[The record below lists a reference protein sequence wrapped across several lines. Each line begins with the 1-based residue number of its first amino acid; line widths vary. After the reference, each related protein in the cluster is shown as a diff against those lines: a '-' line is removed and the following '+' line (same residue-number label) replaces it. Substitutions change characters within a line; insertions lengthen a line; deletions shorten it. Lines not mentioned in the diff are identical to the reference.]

1 MAQILLPELGE
12 GIKSVE
18 ISDVSI
24 KVGDNISIDDI
35 LIVVET
41 DKASMEIPATEAG
54 EVENVHVSAG
64 DTLSPGEPIVT
75 LTGDVASTKKNEEII
90 EEVPTEVVQQ
100 EINETP
106 PDSPVSLPSTEAST
120 TTGGGS
126 TSASPSVRRFAREL
140 GCNLSDI
147 SGTGAKDRIT
157 KEDVENFIKEALQ
170 RPQTQ
175 NIIQEAQLSPPPKPE
190 INFGQWGDVSRI
202 KLNKIKRVTGDRL
215 QEAWQTIPHVTQFDK
230 ADITELDK
238 IRKSL
243 KTMNIDPNI
252 KVSHLPFFMKAVVK
266 ILQTMPEFNSSLS
279 NDGKELILKSY
290 INIGVAVDTPNG
302 LVVPVIKNVNK
313 KSLKQLTRELSQ
325 LSEKAR
331 LGKLLPAEMQGG
343 CFTISSLGGVGGT
356 YFTPIINP
364 PEVAIM
370 GISRMEIEPVFT
382 NKKFVPRKM
391 LPFSLS
397 YDHRVIDGVT
407 AVKFTRSFAAIL
419 EELNSLS

>member
-12 GIKSVE
+12 GITSVE

-24 KVGDNISIDDI
+24 KVGDNLSIDDI

-41 DKASMEIPATEAG
+41 DKASMEIPCTEAG
-54 EVENVHVSAG
+54 EVSIVHVSSG

-75 LTGDVASTKKNEEII
+75 LSGEASSIEKNVDVEESPVEVIQQEII
-90 EEVPTEVVQQ
+90 ETPQ
-100 EINETP
+100 TP
-106 PDSPVSLPSTEAST
+106 PTSAEQSESTRESN
-120 TTGGGS
+120 GGS

-140 GCNLSDI
+140 GCNLTDV
-147 SGTGAKDRIT
+147 SGTGPKGRIT
-157 KEDVENFIKEALQ
+157 KEDIENYIKMVLQ
-170 RPQTQ
+170 QPPIQ
-175 NIIQEAQLSPPPKPE
+175 NIIQDVQAATPPKPE
-190 INFGQWGDVSRI
+190 IDFTQWGDISRI

-243 KTMNIDPNI
+243 KALNRNKNI
-252 KVSHLPFFMKAVVK
+252 KVSHLPFFMKAIVK
-266 ILQTMPEFNSSLS
+266 ILQNMPEFNSSLS
-279 NDGKELILKSY
+279 NDGKELILKTY

-302 LVVPVIKNVNK
+302 LVVPVIKDVDK
-313 KSLKQLTRELSQ
+313 KSLKQLTIELSQ

-331 LGKLLPAEMQGG
+331 LGKLLPTEMQGG

-370 GISRMEIEPVFT
+370 GISRMMIEPVFT

-407 AVKFTRSFAAIL
+407 AVKFTRAFATIL
-419 EELNSLS
+419 EDLSILT

>member
-12 GIKSVE
+12 GITSVE

-24 KVGDNISIDDI
+24 KVGDNLSIDDI

-41 DKASMEIPATEAG
+41 DKASMEIPCTEAG
-54 EVENVHVSAG
+54 EVSIVHVSYG

-75 LTGDVASTKKNEEII
+75 LSGEASKNEKNVDVEESPVEVIQQEII
-90 EEVPTEVVQQ
+90 ETPQ
-100 EINETP
+100 TP
-106 PDSPVSLPSTEAST
+106 PTSAEQSESTRESN
-120 TTGGGS
+120 GGS

-140 GCNLSDI
+140 GCNLTDV
-147 SGTGAKDRIT
+147 SGTGPKGRIT
-157 KEDVENFIKEALQ
+157 KEDIENYIKMVLQ
-170 RPQTQ
+170 QPLIQ
-175 NIIQEAQLSPPPKPE
+175 NIIQDVQAATPPKPE
-190 INFGQWGDVSRI
+190 IDFTQWGDISRI

-243 KTMNIDPNI
+243 KALNRNKNI
-252 KVSHLPFFMKAVVK
+252 KVSHLPFFMKAIVK
-266 ILQTMPEFNSSLS
+266 ILQNMPEFNSSLS
-279 NDGKELILKSY
+279 NDGKELILKTY

-302 LVVPVIKNVNK
+302 LVVPVIKDVDK
-313 KSLKQLTRELSQ
+313 KSLKQLTIELSQ

-331 LGKLLPAEMQGG
+331 LGKLLPTEMQGG

-364 PEVAIM
+364 PEVAIL
-370 GISRMEIEPVFT
+370 GISRMMIEPVFT

-407 AVKFTRSFAAIL
+407 AVKFTRAFATIL
-419 EELNSLS
+419 EDLSILT

>member
-1 MAQILLPELGE
+1 MAQILLPKLGE
-12 GIKSVE
+12 GITSVE

-24 KVGDNISIDDI
+24 KVGDKLSINDI

-41 DKASMEIPATEAG
+41 EKASMEIPTTEAG
-54 EVENVHVSAG
+54 DVSIVHISTG
-64 DTLSPGEPIVT
+64 DILSPGEAIVT
-75 LTGDVASTKKNEEII
+75 ISGEASSTETNEEV
-90 EEVPTEVVQQ
+90 EEPSTEMVQQ
-100 EINETP
+100 EIIETP
-106 PDSPVSLPSTEAST
+106 TAPPVSSAQVETPTVG
-120 TTGGGS
+120 GGGS

-140 GCNLSDI
+140 GCNLDVV
-147 SGTGAKDRIT
+147 SGTGPKGRIT
-157 KEDVENFIKEALQ
+157 KEDVENYIKEALQ
-170 RPQTQ
+170 RPRIQ
-175 NIIQEAQLSPPPKPE
+175 NVIQEVQPTPTPRPE
-190 INFGQWGDVSRI
+190 IDFTKWGGVSRI
-202 KLNKIKRVTGDRL
+202 RLNKIKRVTGERL

-243 KTMNIDPNI
+243 KTINKDKNI

-266 ILQTMPEFNSSLS
+266 ILQMMPEFNSSLS

-302 LVVPVIKNVNK
+302 LVVPVIKDVDK
-313 KSLKQLTRELSQ
+313 KSIKQLTLELSQ

-370 GISRMEIEPVFT
+370 GISRTTIEPVF
-382 NKKFVPRKM
+382 NIKKFAPRKM

-407 AVKFTRSFAAIL
+407 AVKFTRAFATIL
-419 EELNSLS
+419 EDINSLS

>member
-1 MAQILLPELGE
+1 ML
-12 GIKSVE
+12 
-18 ISDVSI
+18 
-24 KVGDNISIDDI
+24 KV
-35 LIVVET
+35 
-41 DKASMEIPATEAG
+41 
-54 EVENVHVSAG
+54 
-64 DTLSPGEPIVT
+64 
-75 LTGDVASTKKNEEII
+75 
-90 EEVPTEVVQQ
+90 
-100 EINETP
+100 
-106 PDSPVSLPSTEAST
+106 

-147 SGTGAKDRIT
+147 SGTGPKDRIT

>member
-12 GIKSVE
+12 GITSVE

-24 KVGDNISIDDI
+24 KVGDNLSIDDI

-41 DKASMEIPATEAG
+41 DKASMEIPCTEAG
-54 EVENVHVSAG
+54 EVSIVHVSSG

-75 LTGDVASTKKNEEII
+75 LSGEASSIEKNVDVEESPVEVIQQEII
-90 EEVPTEVVQQ
+90 ETPQ
-100 EINETP
+100 TP
-106 PDSPVSLPSTEAST
+106 PTSAEQSESTRESN
-120 TTGGGS
+120 GVS

-140 GCNLSDI
+140 GCNLRDV
-147 SGTGAKDRIT
+147 SGTGPKGRII
-157 KEDVENFIKEALQ
+157 KEDIENYIKMVLQ
-170 RPQTQ
+170 QPPTQ
-175 NIIQEAQLSPPPKPE
+175 NIIQDVQAATPPKPE
-190 INFGQWGDVSRI
+190 IDFTQWGDISRI

-243 KTMNIDPNI
+243 KVLNRNKNI
-252 KVSHLPFFMKAVVK
+252 KVSHLPFFIKAIVK
-266 ILQTMPEFNSSLS
+266 ILQNMPEFNSSLS
-279 NDGKELILKSY
+279 NDGKELILKTY

-302 LVVPVIKNVNK
+302 LVVPVIKDVDK
-313 KSLKQLTRELSQ
+313 KSLKQLTIELSQ

-331 LGKLLPAEMQGG
+331 LGKLLPTEMQGG

-356 YFTPIINP
+356 YFTPIINS

-370 GISRMEIEPVFT
+370 GISRMMIEPVFT
-382 NKKFVPRKM
+382 NRKFVPRKM

-407 AVKFTRSFAAIL
+407 AVKFTRAFATIL
-419 EELNSLS
+419 EDLSILT

>member
-12 GIKSVE
+12 GITSVE

-24 KVGDNISIDDI
+24 KVGDNLSIDDI

-41 DKASMEIPATEAG
+41 DKASMEIPCTEAG
-54 EVENVHVSAG
+54 EVSIVHVSSG
-64 DTLSPGEPIVT
+64 ETLSPGEPIVT
-75 LTGDVASTKKNEEII
+75 LSGEASSIEKNVDVEESPVEVIQQEII
-90 EEVPTEVVQQ
+90 E
-100 EINETP
+100 TP
-106 PDSPVSLPSTEAST
+106 QTPHTSAEQSESTRESN
-120 TTGGGS
+120 GGS

-140 GCNLSDI
+140 GCNLTDV
-147 SGTGAKDRIT
+147 SGTGPKGRIT
-157 KEDVENFIKEALQ
+157 KEDIENYIKIVLQ
-170 RPQTQ
+170 QPPIQ
-175 NIIQEAQLSPPPKPE
+175 NIIQDVQAATPPKPE
-190 INFGQWGDVSRI
+190 IDFTQWGDISRI

-230 ADITELDK
+230 ADITELEK

-243 KTMNIDPNI
+243 KALNRNKNI
-252 KVSHLPFFMKAVVK
+252 KVSHLPFFMKAIVK
-266 ILQTMPEFNSSLS
+266 ILQNMPEFNSSLS
-279 NDGKELILKSY
+279 NDGKELILKTY

-302 LVVPVIKNVNK
+302 LVVPVIKDVDK
-313 KSLKQLTRELSQ
+313 KSLKQLTIELSQ

-331 LGKLLPAEMQGG
+331 LGKLLPTEMQGG

-364 PEVAIM
+364 PEVAIL
-370 GISRMEIEPVFT
+370 GISRMMIEPVFT

-407 AVKFTRSFAAIL
+407 AVKFTRAFATIL
-419 EELNSLS
+419 EDLSILT

>member
-1 MAQILLPELGE
+1 MSQILLPELGE
-12 GIKSVE
+12 GIASVE
-18 ISDVSI
+18 ISDVTV

-41 DKASMEIPATEAG
+41 DKTSMEIPTTEAG
-54 EVENVHVSAG
+54 EVSIVHISTG
-64 DTLSPGEPIVT
+64 DSLSPGEPIVT
-75 LTGDVASTKKNEEII
+75 LSREASSTETNEEV
-90 EEVPTEVVQQ
+90 EEPSTEVVHQ
-100 EINETP
+100 EHIETP
-106 PDSPVSLPSTEAST
+106 TDPPILSAQLETPTVG
-120 TTGGGS
+120 GGGS

-140 GCNLSDI
+140 GCNLDVV
-147 SGTGAKDRIT
+147 SGTGPKGRIT
-157 KEDVENFIKEALQ
+157 KEDVENYIKEALQ
-170 RPQTQ
+170 RPQIR
-175 NIIQEAQLSPPPKPE
+175 NIIQEVQPTPPPKPD
-190 INFGQWGDVSRI
+190 IDFTKWGSVSQI
-202 KLNKIKRVTGDRL
+202 KLNKIKRVTGERL

-243 KTMNIDPNI
+243 KAINKDKNI

-266 ILQTMPEFNSSLS
+266 ILQMMPEFNSSLS

-302 LVVPVIKNVNK
+302 LVVPVIKDVDK
-313 KSLKQLTRELSQ
+313 KSIKKLTLELSQ

-331 LGKLLPAEMQGG
+331 LRKLLPTEMQGG

-370 GISRMEIEPVFT
+370 GISRMTIEPVFT
-382 NKKFVPRKM
+382 NKKFLPRKM

-407 AVKFTRSFAAIL
+407 AVKFTRAFATIL
-419 EELNSLS
+419 EEVNSLS

>member
-12 GIKSVE
+12 GITSVE
-18 ISDVSI
+18 ISDVSV
-24 KVGDNISIDDI
+24 KVGDNLSIDDI

-41 DKASMEIPATEAG
+41 DKTSMEIPTTEAG
-54 EVENVHVSAG
+54 EVSTVHISKG

-75 LTGDVASTKKNEEII
+75 LSGEASLTETNEEV
-90 EEVPTEVVQQ
+90 EEPTTEVVQQ
-100 EINETP
+100 EVIETP
-106 PDSPVSLPSTEAST
+106 TAPPASSAQVET
-120 TTGGGS
+120 PTVGGGGS

-140 GCNLSDI
+140 GCNLDAV
-147 SGTGAKDRIT
+147 SGTGPKGRIT
-157 KEDVENFIKEALQ
+157 KEDVENYIKEALQ
-170 RPQTQ
+170 RPQIK
-175 NIIQEAQLSPPPKPE
+175 NIIQEVQPTPPLKPE
-190 INFGQWGDVSRI
+190 IDFTKWGSVSQI
-202 KLNKIKRVTGDRL
+202 KLNKIKRVTGKRL

-243 KTMNIDPNI
+243 KTINKDKNI
-252 KVSHLPFFMKAVVK
+252 KVSHLPFFMKAVVR
-266 ILQTMPEFNSSLS
+266 ILQMMPEFNSSLS

-302 LVVPVIKNVNK
+302 LVVPVIKDADK
-313 KSLKQLTRELSQ
+313 KSIKQLTLELSQ

-331 LGKLLPAEMQGG
+331 LRKLLPTEIQGG

-370 GISRMEIEPVFT
+370 GISRMTIEPVFT
-382 NKKFVPRKM
+382 NKKFLPRKM

-407 AVKFTRSFAAIL
+407 AVKFTRAFATIL
-419 EELNSLS
+419 EEVNSLS

>member
-12 GIKSVE
+12 GITSVE
-18 ISDVSI
+18 ISDVSV
-24 KVGDNISIDDI
+24 KVGDNLSIDDI

-41 DKASMEIPATEAG
+41 DKTSMEIPTTEAG
-54 EVENVHVSAG
+54 QVSIVHISTG
-64 DTLSPGEPIVT
+64 DSLSPGEPIVT
-75 LTGDVASTKKNEEII
+75 LSGEASSTETNKKVEE
-90 EEVPTEVVQQ
+90 PTTEVVQQ
-100 EINETP
+100 EVIETP
-106 PDSPVSLPSTEAST
+106 TAPPVSSAQVETPTVG
-120 TTGGGS
+120 GGGS
-126 TSASPSVRRFAREL
+126 TFASPSVRRFAREL
-140 GCNLSDI
+140 GCNLDVV
-147 SGTGAKDRIT
+147 SGTGPKGRIT
-157 KEDVENFIKEALQ
+157 KEDVENYIKEALQ
-170 RPQTQ
+170 RLQIK
-175 NIIQEAQLSPPPKPE
+175 NIIQEVQPTPPPKPE
-190 INFGQWGDVSRI
+190 IDFTKWGSVSQL
-202 KLNKIKRVTGDRL
+202 KLNKIKRVTGERL

-238 IRKSL
+238 IRTSL
-243 KTMNIDPNI
+243 KTINKDKNI

-266 ILQTMPEFNSSLS
+266 ILQMMPEFNSSLS
-279 NDGKELILKSY
+279 NNGKELILKSY

-302 LVVPVIKNVNK
+302 LVVPVIKDVNK
-313 KSLKQLTRELSQ
+313 KSLKQLTLELSE
-325 LSEKAR
+325 LSKKAR

-370 GISRMEIEPVFT
+370 GISRIIIEPVFT
-382 NKKFVPRKM
+382 DKKFLPRKM

-407 AVKFTRSFAAIL
+407 AVKFTRAFATIL

>member
-12 GIKSVE
+12 GITSVE

-24 KVGDNISIDDI
+24 KVGDNLSIDDI

-41 DKASMEIPATEAG
+41 DKASMEIPCTEVG
-54 EVENVHVSAG
+54 KVSIVHVSSG

-75 LTGDVASTKKNEEII
+75 LSGKASSIEKNVDVEESPVEVIQQEII
-90 EEVPTEVVQQ
+90 ETPQ
-100 EINETP
+100 TP
-106 PDSPVSLPSTEAST
+106 PTSAEQSESTRESN
-120 TTGGGS
+120 GGS

-140 GCNLSDI
+140 GCNLTDV
-147 SGTGAKDRIT
+147 SGTGPKGRIT
-157 KEDVENFIKEALQ
+157 KEDIENYIKMVLQ
-170 RPQTQ
+170 QPPIQ
-175 NIIQEAQLSPPPKPE
+175 NIIQDVQAATPPKPE
-190 INFGQWGDVSRI
+190 IDFTQWGDISRI
-202 KLNKIKRVTGDRL
+202 KLNKIKKVTGERL

-230 ADITELDK
+230 VDITELDK

-243 KTMNIDPNI
+243 KVLNRNKNI
-252 KVSHLPFFMKAVVK
+252 KVSHLPFFMKAIVK
-266 ILQTMPEFNSSLS
+266 SLQNMPEFNSSLS
-279 NDGKELILKSY
+279 NDGKELILKTY

-302 LVVPVIKNVNK
+302 LVVPVIKDVDK
-313 KSLKQLTRELSQ
+313 KSLKQLTIELSQ

-331 LGKLLPAEMQGG
+331 LGKLLPTEMQGG

-364 PEVAIM
+364 PEVAIL
-370 GISRMEIEPVFT
+370 GISRMMIEPIFT

-397 YDHRVIDGVT
+397 YDHRIIDGVT
-407 AVKFTRSFAAIL
+407 AVKFTRAFATIL
-419 EELNSLS
+419 EDLSILT

>member
-12 GIKSVE
+12 GITSVE

-24 KVGDNISIDDI
+24 KVGDNLSIDDI

-41 DKASMEIPATEAG
+41 DKASMEIPCTEAG
-54 EVENVHVSAG
+54 EVSTVHVSSG

-75 LTGDVASTKKNEEII
+75 LSGEASSIEKNVDVEESPVEVIQQEII
-90 EEVPTEVVQQ
+90 ETPQ
-100 EINETP
+100 TP
-106 PDSPVSLPSTEAST
+106 PTSAEQSESTRESN
-120 TTGGGS
+120 GGS

-140 GCNLSDI
+140 GCNLTDV
-147 SGTGAKDRIT
+147 SGTGPKGRIT
-157 KEDVENFIKEALQ
+157 KKDIENYIKMVLQ
-170 RPQTQ
+170 QPPTQ
-175 NIIQEAQLSPPPKPE
+175 NIIQDVQATTPPKPE
-190 INFGQWGDVSRI
+190 IDFTQWGNVSRI
-202 KLNKIKRVTGDRL
+202 KLNKIKRATGERL

-243 KTMNIDPNI
+243 KALNRNKNI
-252 KVSHLPFFMKAVVK
+252 KVSHLPFFMKAIVK
-266 ILQTMPEFNSSLS
+266 ILQNMPEFNSSLS
-279 NDGKELILKSY
+279 NDGKELILKTY

-302 LVVPVIKNVNK
+302 LVVPVIKDVDK
-313 KSLKQLTRELSQ
+313 KSIKQLTLELSQ

-331 LGKLLPAEMQGG
+331 LGKLLPVEMQGG

-370 GISRMEIEPVFT
+370 GISRMQIEPVFI

-407 AVKFTRSFAAIL
+407 AVKFTRTFAAIL
-419 EELNSLS
+419 EDLSILS

>member
-12 GIKSVE
+12 GITSVE

-24 KVGDNISIDDI
+24 KVGDNLSIDDI

-41 DKASMEIPATEAG
+41 DKASMEIPCTEAG
-54 EVENVHVSAG
+54 EVSIVHVSSG

-75 LTGDVASTKKNEEII
+75 LSGEASSIEKNVDVEESPVEVIQQEII
-90 EEVPTEVVQQ
+90 ETPQ
-100 EINETP
+100 TP
-106 PDSPVSLPSTEAST
+106 PTSAEQSESTRESN
-120 TTGGGS
+120 GGS

-140 GCNLSDI
+140 GCNLTDV
-147 SGTGAKDRIT
+147 SGTGPKGRIT
-157 KEDVENFIKEALQ
+157 KEDIENYIKMVLQ
-170 RPQTQ
+170 QPPIQ
-175 NIIQEAQLSPPPKPE
+175 NIIQDVQAATPPKPE
-190 INFGQWGDVSRI
+190 IDFTQWGDISRI

-230 ADITELDK
+230 ADITELEK

-243 KTMNIDPNI
+243 KALNRNKNI
-252 KVSHLPFFMKAVVK
+252 KVSHLPFFMKAIVK
-266 ILQTMPEFNSSLS
+266 ILQNMPEFNSSLS
-279 NDGKELILKSY
+279 NDGKELILKTY

-302 LVVPVIKNVNK
+302 LVVPVIKDVDK
-313 KSLKQLTRELSQ
+313 KSLKQLTIELSQ

-331 LGKLLPAEMQGG
+331 LGKLLPTEMQGG

-364 PEVAIM
+364 PEVAIL
-370 GISRMEIEPVFT
+370 GISRMMIEPVFT

-407 AVKFTRSFAAIL
+407 AVKFTRAFATIL
-419 EELNSLS
+419 EDLSILA